1 MVEGNG
7 PSRENTKGRNEREKN
22 GGKIIYVESNGDE
35 LEELNDSKTKFVLR
49 VPEDYPTLREC
60 VAATSKLRETHL
72 ILIGEGIFYNL
83 DENEEDENGENG
95 GRPLIINHPIK
106 IEGKGRNTTILRFG
120 IIGLSGMLELEN
132 LSLMNP
138 NGIGIWGRSASS
150 VSSVSLD
157 TVEVH
162 SCHSDGVRVSGGA
175 TLTCVECHFHH
186 NGGCGLVV
194 GDDMPKSKQMTD
206 GGRIGESK
214 EEKSS
219 SDDFADVAF
228 DDDGSSGGG
237 SGGGGSGGGG
247 SGGGGGGGSSSSS
260 SSSSGGGGSDD
271 GGDDWGFDLTD
282 KGKVGDSSTVGEEN
296 DDTPP
301 PVTSSADLTDL
312 TINCNNKSGLKLGNY
327 ASVNIFGETTQ
338 IIYNAKGHA
347 NHAGINV
354 GECGS
359 VKIHLKQDMKGKNV
373 RQNFGAGNEREKLG
387 SSISYIGS
395 GFFR

>member
-35 LEELNDSKTKFVLR
+35 LEELNNSKTKFILR

-60 VAATSKLRETHL
+60 VAATSKLKETHL
-72 ILIGEGIFYNL
+72 ILMGEGIFYNL

-106 IEGKGRNTTILRFG
+106 IEGKGRNKTVLRFG

-138 NGIGIWGRSASS
+138 NGIGIWVRSASS
-150 VSSVSLD
+150 LGETQYEESSSSSSSVSVSLD

-162 SCHSDGVRVSGGA
+162 SCHGDGVRVSNGA

-194 GDDMPKSKQMTD
+194 GDEMPKSKKGTD
-206 GGRIGESK
+206 GGRVGESK

-228 DDDGSSGGG
+228 DDDGSGG
-237 SGGGGSGGGG
+237 
-247 SGGGGGGGSSSSS
+247 
-260 SSSSGGGGSDD
+260 SSSGGGGSGTGGGGGGDGG

-282 KGKVGDSSTVGEEN
+282 KGKVGDSSSRQVGEEN
-296 DDTPP
+296 DDTP

-312 TINCNNKSGLKLGNY
+312 TINCNNKSGLKLGDY

-338 IIYNAKGHA
+338 INYNAKGHA